1 MASPLGFSHLDP
13 VTLQVIIKETD
24 ALSSGKDKKTPRQR
38 DKSQKS
44 QVVSIDVE
52 QLKQPDEVQ
61 KVQEVRELPK
71 KQLPIQEIHSLF
83 EKHGFHMK
91 EGKELDEILT
101 IDAPVGDKIMY
112 LLEPP
117 SLPISS
123 RLALSKKMKELD
135 AKKKELEDIQ
145 KEIDSIHPPLE
156 QEDLFH
162 CMTSLSATNC
172 DKQHPNV
179 KQILLSMSYVVPH
192 LFNDAMKIAISQKK
206 PVSQHKN
213 ADSQHK
219 NADSQQDA
227 PKSSDVSPIEFQVNK
242 MDKSPIPTN
251 KYVKTTMEHAKELLT
266 KFPNVVIA
274 QYLMWSRQN
283 GYVRA
288 DKGEFAV
295 LTHKNDA
302 THFVNALNVH
312 FGDTSEG
319 VDVGLFTPE
328 AIQRFFG
335 LATK

>member
-1 MASPLGFSHLDP
+1 MTSPHGFSQLDAE
-13 VTLQVIIKETD
+13 TLQVINKETD
-24 ALSSGKDKKTPRQR
+24 ALSPGEDKKPPRKR

-44 QVVSIDVE
+44 QAVSMDVE
-52 QLKQPDEVQ
+52 PLKQPD

-71 KQLPIQEIHSLF
+71 KQLPIEEIHSLF

-91 EGKELDEILT
+91 KGEALDEILT

-117 SLPISS
+117 SLSLSS
-123 RLALSKKMKELD
+123 RLELSKKMKEIE
-135 AKKKELEDIQ
+135 AKEKELEALQ
-145 KEIDSIHPPLE
+145 KEKNSFHPPLE

-162 CMTSLSATNC
+162 CMKSLSATNC

-179 KQILLSMSYVVPH
+179 KQILLSMSHVVPQ

-206 PVSQHKN
+206 PV
-213 ADSQHK
+213 HK

-227 PKSSDVSPIEFQVNK
+227 SKSSDVPPIEFQVNK
-242 MDKSPIPTN
+242 MDKSPILTN

-274 QYLMWSRQN
+274 QHLTWSCQN

-295 LTHKNDA
+295 LTHKNNA

-312 FGDTSEG
+312 FGDTSES
-319 VDVGLFTPE
+319 VDVGLFTPD

-335 LATK
+335 LANK